1 MKSPKQILIKNA
13 VALQTMDEKLTEY
26 SPGSILIEGNIIKKI
41 GRKITAKADEV
52 IDASGKV
59 ILPGL
64 INTHHHLYQTFT
76 RNVPGVQDVELFDWL
91 KQLYE
96 IWRGLTPEGVYVSAL
111 VGMGELLLTGCT
123 TTSDHLYLFPKS
135 APGNL
140 IDEEIRAAREIG
152 IRFHATRGS
161 MSRGVSKGGLPPDDT
176 VQDEETIL
184 KDSQRLIEEYHDAKL
199 FSMCRIALAPCS
211 PFSVT
216 TELLRDTAAL
226 ARQYKVRLHT
236 HLAETKD
243 EEDYCL
249 QMHGVRPLKYMEQ
262 VNWLG
267 EDVWF
272 AHAVF
277 LNDGE
282 LQVMAETQTGV
293 AHCPVSNLRL
303 ASGVCPVPRMLELGV
318 PVGLGVD
325 GSASN
330 DSSDF
335 LGEVRQCMLV
345 HRVGSGVKTMPARRA
360 LEIATRG
367 SAGILGRRDIGSLEE
382 GKAADLIMIDMNK
395 LGYAGAMHD
404 PVAAVV
410 FAGDSHIVDMT
421 MVNGK
426 IVVKNGKLVNVN
438 ELEIIKD
445 ANRLAGKMV
454 KRAPRKV
461 IPGKE
466 TKTSET
472 LSKLKEYQAELE
484 DILHTLKRIDLKL
497 LQTQPYL
504 KDFGK
509 LVRKFNAP
517 MIPLKGHPGVGV
529 SIKDS
534 IGQPY
539 IRRELQKDY
548 STRIYLDAGQ
558 YLSCNDEIL
567 GEYLE
572 LAIRELGKNLQGMK
586 PDLLLMKIETPQD
599 HNMTVKVVGER
610 IVLQLRERDL
620 LKAQEELLK
629 RLDEMVFDLYGV
641 RPRTPNKAHG
651 R

>member
-1 MKSPKQILIKNA
+1 MKAPKQILIKNA
-13 VALQTMDEKLTEY
+13 VALQTMDDKLTEY
-26 SPGSILIEGNIIKKI
+26 SPGSILIQGNIIKKI
-41 GRKITAKADEV
+41 GKKITAKANEV

-76 RNVPGVQDVELFDWL
+76 RNMPGVQDVELFDWL
-91 KQLYE
+91 KHLYE

-123 TTSDHLYLFPKS
+123 TTSDHLYVFPQS
-135 APGNL
+135 APGSL
-140 IDEEIRAAREIG
+140 IDEEIRAAKDIG

-161 MSRGVSKGGLPPDDT
+161 MSRGKSKGGLPPDDV
-176 VQDEETIL
+176 VQDEKTIL
-184 KDSQRLIEEYHDAKL
+184 KDSQRLIEKYHDAKP
-199 FSMCRIALAPCS
+199 FSMCRVALAPCS

-216 TELLRDTAAL
+216 TELLRDTAKL

-249 QMHGVRPLKYMEQ
+249 QMHGVRPLKYMER

-277 LNDGE
+277 LNDSE
-282 LQVMAETQTGV
+282 LQIMAETKTGV

-318 PVGLGVD
+318 PVGLAVD

-335 LGEVRQCMLV
+335 LGEVRQCMLI
-345 HRVGSGVKTMPARRA
+345 HRVGSGVKSMPARQA

-367 SAGILGRRDIGSLEE
+367 SARVLGRRDIGSLEE

-404 PVAAVV
+404 PVAAIV

-421 MVNGK
+421 MVNGE
-426 IVVKNGKLVNVN
+426 IVVKNGKLVNAD
-438 ELEIIKD
+438 ELEIVKD
-445 ANRLAGKMV
+445 ANRLAKKMV
-454 KRAPRKV
+454 KRAPRNV
-461 IPGKE
+461 IVPKE
-466 TKTSET
+466 IKPAKNS
-472 LSKLKEYQAELE
+472 SKLKEYQAELD
-484 DILHTLKRIDLKL
+484 DILHTLKRIKLKL

-504 KDFGK
+504 RDFGK

-517 MIPLKGHPGVGV
+517 MVPLKGYPGV
-529 SIKDS
+529 SAAINDS

-548 STRIYLDAGQ
+548 TTRVYVDAGQ
-558 YLSCNDEIL
+558 YLSCDDEIL

-572 LAIRELGKNLQGMK
+572 LLIWNLGKKLEGMK
-586 PDLLLMKIETPQD
+586 PELLLAQIEVPQD
-599 HNMTVKVVGER
+599 HGTTVKIVGER

-620 LKAQEELLK
+620 LKAQKELLK
-629 RLDEMVFDLYGV
+629 RLDEIVFDLYGV
-641 RPRTPNKAHG
+641 KPRN
-651 R
+651 